1 MSEEQMKKEDQL
13 FIHLVNTFVQSAW
26 ISLGK
31 VKSPVSDT
39 LERNLEQAT
48 YYIDLLDMLQTKMK
62 GNLSEWEEQYIIHSL
77 SELKLNFID
86 EQKKGD
92 QENNSKEE
100 KVDDAIDKNKVS
112 KKIHT
117 NFILKSAL
125 FIGIF
130 QVLAL
135 IPGVSRAGITITAS
149 RILGFDRIESAK
161 IAFYLSIPAL
171 TAVSIFGIY
180 NLSKE
185 SFEFNIL
192 ALLGIVLSFLFSL
205 ITSLKNLIEYST
217 NLSKIGKFSS
227 LIFGLYFF
235 TNFHRRSFVFALL
248 VSTRFKSIEN
258 VIIIS
263 SFGTFPL

>member
-48 YYIDLLDMLQTKMK
+48 YYIDLLDMFQTKMK

-112 KKIHT
+112 KPKKKVKKT
-117 NFILKSAL
+117 SNKNPKTAKKKS
-125 FIGIF
+125 
-130 QVLAL
+130 
-135 IPGVSRAGITITAS
+135 
-149 RILGFDRIESAK
+149 K
-161 IAFYLSIPAL
+161 
-171 TAVSIFGIY
+171 
-180 NLSKE
+180 
-185 SFEFNIL
+185 
-192 ALLGIVLSFLFSL
+192 
-205 ITSLKNLIEYST
+205 
-217 NLSKIGKFSS
+217 
-227 LIFGLYFF
+227 
-235 TNFHRRSFVFALL
+235 
-248 VSTRFKSIEN
+248 
-258 VIIIS
+258 
-263 SFGTFPL
+263 